1 MKPILKKWVR
11 LAAVLAAFA
20 AAVVLAACAQSARP
34 GTVSA
39 LLCSPEKFE
48 SLQAERTPSETALVT
63 GLSIGGTELVQDS
76 ETGVYYYSLPQGA
89 QGDVPS
95 VSFAGENGTKVKILQ
110 DFAGK
115 ALPSGGTVQ
124 LLAYTKTEYQTLQLV
139 CTPLPILSLQ
149 VPGQPE
155 QMEKYQSSELR
166 LTLYDNRPSA
176 GASVVQGTGSIHVRG
191 IGSARFD
198 KKGFRF
204 TLRHANGEENDM
216 ALLGLR
222 NDGDWILYAGYTEA
236 EKIRQV
242 FTANLWRESCGESN
256 AFGVQNSNEYR
267 YTELFLNGRYWGL
280 YALSYPIDGK
290 QLQVGE
296 GEHTFSKQDF
306 LVTETQIDFDVP
318 AEIPGYEILAGD
330 TVNTDWARVWAPLK
344 QYYKTL
350 LGAQQAD
357 TQALKQLADE
367 QSAIDCWLFT
377 NLVQGVDQVLDEG
390 TLYNYRLTTKQT
402 PDGVRILFTPWDFDL
417 TWGAVSAEDPS
428 ASLSPQDHV
437 LMTLNPIHKLL
448 AYGDAET
455 LAAVQQRYQAL
466 RAGAWS
472 EESLMRML
480 DECEAAV
487 FASGAYER
495 DYARWPQTAHCDG
508 MQDLGDF
515 RAYVKAR
522 LAAMDAFM
530 QDLQNGVG
538 AAQLG

>member
-1 MKPILKKWVR
+1 MVKRKTEIVNWV
-11 LAAVLAAFA
+11 LIAALLLCCAAGFA
-20 AAVVLAACAQSARP
+20 VQKHS

-39 LLCSPEKFE
+39 LLCGPEKFE
-48 SLQAERTPSETALVT
+48 SLQAERTPSEAALVT
-63 GLSIGGTELVQDS
+63 GLSIGGAQLVQDR
-76 ETGVYYYSLPQGA
+76 ETGVYYYALPQGA
-89 QGDVPS
+89 QGDAPR
-95 VSFAGENGTKVKILQ
+95 VSFAGKNGTKLKILQ

-149 VPGQPE
+149 VPGRPE

-176 GASVVQGTGSIHVRG
+176 GASMVQGTGSIHVRG

-306 LVTETQIDFDVP
+306 LVSEAKIDFDVP
-318 AEIPGYEILAGD
+318 AEIPGYEIIAGD
-330 TVNTDWARVWAPLK
+330 TVNTDWA
-344 QYYKTL
+344 
-350 LGAQQAD
+350 
-357 TQALKQLADE
+357 
-367 QSAIDCWLFT
+367 
-377 NLVQGVDQVLDEG
+377 GV
-390 TLYNYRLTTKQT
+390 
-402 PDGVRILFTPWDFDL
+402 
-417 TWGAVSAEDPS
+417 
-428 ASLSPQDHV
+428 
-437 LMTLNPIHKLL
+437 
-448 AYGDAET
+448 
-455 LAAVQQRYQAL
+455 
-466 RAGAWS
+466 
-472 EESLMRML
+472 
-480 DECEAAV
+480 
-487 FASGAYER
+487 
-495 DYARWPQTAHCDG
+495 
-508 MQDLGDF
+508 
-515 RAYVKAR
+515 
-522 LAAMDAFM
+522 
-530 QDLQNGVG
+530 
-538 AAQLG
+538 